1 MSESKDLTVFPVI
14 FNFQLTSFCLTVQ
27 VSLFFGDE
35 LCRADFVSF
44 YLSPDI
50 LGPPL
55 SLSHARLAS
64 FYEREQDLS
73 ISQSI
78 LRLFAD
84 KLLSSRHQAPDFLF
98 VFLGHESTNKVAERA
113 QDCHLIHQLVL
124 GTIQNSITKD
134 GFSTL

>member
-1 MSESKDLTVFPVI
+1 MSESKDSTVFQVI
-14 FNFQLTSFCLTVQ
+14 FHFQFTSFCSTVQ

-35 LCRADFVSF
+35 LCRAHFVSF

-98 VFLGHESTNKVAERA
+98 VFLGLESTN
-113 QDCHLIHQLVL
+113 
-124 GTIQNSITKD
+124 
-134 GFSTL
+134 